1 MRVLVVGPL
10 DADSFADNVI
20 SALRQMGHEVFAAGP
35 ARHTPRNP
43 RLSNAVHI
51 LSDKVASLDEASQR
65 HVVDAAAQHKP
76 EVVLSI
82 DSRLRPA
89 TVAKLKEHAQ
99 RVALWFPDHVAN
111 LGRHE
116 VFLAPYD
123 RIFFKNPDL
132 VRQLTEVHGLPVTYM
147 PEAANPQWHHPV
159 GDYGT
164 DPHIVVAGNVHPT
177 RAALLRRLLQ
187 ANVPLRI
194 YGPSLAGWI
203 DYPDV
208 RAAQVGRS
216 VHREEK
222 SKVFRGARGVLN
234 NLHPAEWSGSNCRL
248 FEAAAC
254 GSAVLT
260 EWRPAMSDLFDR
272 ETEVVSWTTFD
283 ELVDQCRFVLASDLP
298 AQKIADAASVRAMR
312 DHTYEIRL
320 NEILQVLT

>member
-51 LSDKVASLDEASQR
+51 LSDRVASLDEASQR
-65 HVVDAAAQHKP
+65 HVVEAAEQHKP
-76 EVVLSI
+76 SVVLTM

-89 TVAKLKEHAQ
+89 TVAKLKAHAG

-116 VFLAPYD
+116 AFLAPYD
-123 RIFFKNPDL
+123 RIFLKNPDL
-132 VRQLTEVHGLPVTYM
+132 VRQLQTVHGLPVAYM
-147 PEAANPQWHHPV
+147 PEAANPLWHHPV

-177 RAALLRRLLQ
+177 RAILLRRLLD
-187 ANVPLRI
+187 AKVPIRI
-194 YGPSLAGWI
+194 YGPALAGWI
-203 DYPDV
+203 DFPDV

-254 GSAVLT
+254 GAAVLT

-272 ETEVVSWTTFD
+272 EAELVPWATFD
-283 ELVDQCRFVLASDLP
+283 ELVDQCRFVLADDLP
-298 AQKIADAASVRAMR
+298 AAPIADAASARALR
-312 DHTYEIRL
+312 DHTYDIRL
-320 NEILQVLT
+320 NEILQALA